1 MIDVTLSDGVT
12 IAPPSP
18 SVPGPPA
25 SELTPVSPVAPSTS
39 FVLPQDMAAQWQ
51 AMREVIEKAK
61 QSNSELQ
68 EANAFLKAQ

>member
-1 MIDVTLSDGVT
+1 
-12 IAPPSP
+12 
-18 SVPGPPA
+18 
-25 SELTPVSPVAPSTS
+25 
-39 FVLPQDMAAQWQ
+39 MAAQWQ